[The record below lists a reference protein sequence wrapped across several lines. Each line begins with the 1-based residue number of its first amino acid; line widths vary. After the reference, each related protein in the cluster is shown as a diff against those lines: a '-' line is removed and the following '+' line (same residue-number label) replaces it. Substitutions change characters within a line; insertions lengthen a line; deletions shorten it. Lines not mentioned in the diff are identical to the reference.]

1 MYIPSK
7 CTFMLNGLLV
17 FCEVYL
23 CEIFFFC
30 RVQKEVGVAETDIQ
44 ATLDRVQ
51 NLLQEQADI
60 RSVNLPI

>member
-1 MYIPSK
+1 
-7 CTFMLNGLLV
+7 ML
-17 FCEVYL
+17 FY
-23 CEIFFFC
+23 FC

-60 RSVNLPI
+60 RSVNLPIYFKSILMSKCKESK